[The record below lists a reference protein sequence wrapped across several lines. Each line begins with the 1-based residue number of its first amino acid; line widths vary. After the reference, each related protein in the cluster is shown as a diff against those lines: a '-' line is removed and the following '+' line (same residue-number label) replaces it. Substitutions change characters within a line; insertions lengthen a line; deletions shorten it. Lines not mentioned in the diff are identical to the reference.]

1 MLHLGAVRI
10 GLITVFNAFMTGRQS
25 SQKLVFVY
33 ENPMADNL
41 FPKLNFSQFVNQN
54 IKVLPRRLYSPS
66 LKDVAW
72 LKDAQLIFLIFHTF
86 VCIISCEPCLDVR
99 LTSQINKCMTS

>member
-10 GLITVFNAFMTGRQS
+10 DLITVFNAFMTGRQS

-41 FPKLNFSQFVNQN
+41 FPKLNFSQVVNQN

-72 LKDAQLIFLIFHTF
+72 LKDAHSVNFSNFPYICLYFFL
-86 VCIISCEPCLDVR
+86 
-99 LTSQINKCMTS
+99 